1 MNVIKHRRAR
11 GGLLTLAVAMGVA
24 AVTPADTP
32 WRNTAATATAAESG
46 VTESTAA
53 ESGVAESTAAESTV
67 TGSTT
72 ATSTNATSTNAAD
85 HTRLRALLRRL
96 TTVDGAPG
104 ALVEVRNRR
113 GAGWVLTSGVADV
126 KSHAPV
132 RRDSRFRIGSMTK
145 PFVATVVLQL
155 VGERRVVLDAPVER
169 YLPGVVRGHGN
180 DGRRITV
187 RQLLQHSSGV
197 PDYLAYLTPREILED
212 PLAHHDIRDLVNIAL
227 AHPPTFEPGT
237 GWHYS
242 NTGYLLAG
250 MLIEKVTGHTYGEE
264 IHRRIIAPLGLRE
277 TYVPGD
283 APSIPG
289 PHPRGYARPGEDAP
303 LLDVTA
309 MNPTVAGPSGSMISS
324 GTDLNRFLA
333 ALVGGRLLRPAQLR
347 QMMNTRPTGNPDGRA
362 YGLGLESRPL
372 PCGGLSWGH
381 TGDALGYET
390 MGGATVEGQQATV
403 MANVDPGGSDAQ
415 DADMKA
421 AVRTALCGSR

>member
-1 MNVIKHRRAR
+1 MNVIKRRRVR
-11 GGLLTLAVAMGVA
+11 GGFLTLAVAMGVA
-24 AVTPADTP
+24 AVTPAGTP

-46 VTESTAA
+46 VAEPTAAKSTTAEST
-53 ESGVAESTAAESTV
+53 VAESTVMGFTD
-67 TGSTT
+67 
-72 ATSTNATSTNAAD
+72 AAD

-104 ALVEVRNRR
+104 VLVEVRNRH
-113 GAGWVLTSGVADV
+113 GGSSVLTSGVADV

-132 RRDSRFRIGSMTK
+132 RRDSRFRIGSVTK

-155 VGERRVVLDAPVER
+155 VGEHRVVLDAPVER

-187 RQLLQHSSGV
+187 RQLLQHTSGV
-197 PDYLAYLTPREILED
+197 PDYLAYLTPQEILED

-237 GWHYS
+237 GWRYS

-250 MLIEKVTGHTYGEE
+250 MLIEKVTGHPYGEE

-283 APSIPG
+283 ALSIPG

-303 LLDVTA
+303 LVDITEI
-309 MNPTVAGPSGSMISS
+309 NPSVAGPGGSMISS

-333 ALVGGRLLRPAQLR
+333 ALVRGRLLHPAQLR
-347 QMMNTRPTGNPDGRA
+347 QMMKTRPTGNPDGRA

-390 MGGATVEGQQATV
+390 MAGATVEGRQATV
-403 MANVDPGGSDAQ
+403 MVNLDPGGSDAQ
-415 DADMKA
+415 DDDMKA